1 MAVSG
6 NEPISAGNLKAA
18 LDGLTGG
25 GSVPETLT
33 CNSSDMYTLFVPF
46 DTSAYKRFE
55 VWFLSEDEPSKYIFY
70 GTFKSTD
77 NSATLESIGD
87 NYSWST
93 NDYNIEFKFKS
104 TGIEFTKMIRGVN
117 LCARLVGYR
126 F

>member
-1 MAVSG
+1 
-6 NEPISAGNLKAA
+6 
-18 LDGLTGG
+18 
-25 GSVPETLT
+25 
-33 CNSSDMYTLFVPF
+33 MYTLFVPF

-77 NSATLESIGD
+77 NSTTLKSIGD
-87 NYSWST
+87 DYTWAT

-104 TGIEFTKMIRGVN
+104 TGIEFTKMIYQAN